1 MNWAG
6 PKTKRATV
14 QGPLGKLELQGGSQM
29 LHCSRRLTV
38 SLGVLFLAFAMC
50 TAVAF
55 GQAAPPATYSHD
67 AYLDNQV
74 TVNNCSA
81 GEPVALN
88 GNMHFQY
95 SFTTGSDGVNHF
107 AITAANNLSGVG
119 QTTSTN
125 YVANDSDEYGVNSGQ
140 PSADVTAEL
149 RSQLTSQGSSP
160 SMMLVQTI
168 HITADTSGNITG
180 QVVSNTTQCG
190 SN

>member
-1 MNWAG
+1 
-6 PKTKRATV
+6 
-14 QGPLGKLELQGGSQM
+14 M
-29 LHCSRRLTV
+29 LHSSRRLTV

-74 TVNNCSA
+74 TINNCSA

-88 GNMHFQY
+88 GTMHY
-95 SFTTGSDGVNHF
+95 SYQFTTDSSGVNHF

-125 YVANDSDEYGVNSGQ
+125 YVASDSDDYSSNT
-140 PSADVTAEL
+140 ADSSKDMTV
-149 RSQLTSQGSSP
+149 QLSSDLKSQGSAP
-160 SMMLVQTI
+160 NMTLVQILHLTV
-168 HITADTSGNITG
+168 DTSGSITAE
-180 QVVSNTTQCG
+180 VVSNTTNCG
-190 SN
+190 SSSN

>member
-1 MNWAG
+1 
-6 PKTKRATV
+6 
-14 QGPLGKLELQGGSQM
+14 M

-88 GNMHFQY
+88 GTMHY
-95 SFTTGSDGVNHF
+95 SYQFTTDSSGVNHF

-140 PSADVTAEL
+140 PSADVPGE
-149 RSQLTSQGSSP
+149 RRPQLTARGSRRR
-160 SMMLVQTI
+160 M
-168 HITADTSGNITG
+168 
-180 QVVSNTTQCG
+180 
-190 SN
+190 

>member
-6 PKTKRATV
+6 TNTNVQTV

-29 LHCSRRLTV
+29 LHSSRRLTV

-95 SFTTGSDGVNHF
+95 SFTMGSDGVNHF
-107 AITAANNLSGVG
+107 AITAANNLAGVG

-125 YVANDSDEYGVNSGQ
+125 YVANDSNDYTVNSSS
-140 PSADVTAEL
+140 PSAD
-149 RSQLTSQGSSP
+149 LTVDLKSDLVAQDSAP
-160 SMMLVQTI
+160 SLTLVQTL
-168 HITADTSGNITG
+168 HITVDTSGNISA
-180 QVVSNTTQCG
+180 QVVSNATQCG
-190 SN
+190 S

>member
-88 GNMHFQY
+88 VAGTECVLVRRDIYLRMDPDY
-95 SFTTGSDGVNHF
+95 ETGPWTVEEM
-107 AITAANNLSGVG
+107 NLL
-119 QTTSTN
+119 
-125 YVANDSDEYGVNSGQ
+125 ADE
-140 PSADVTAEL
+140 AEAMIS
-149 RSQLTSQGSSP
+149 RTES
-160 SMMLVQTI
+160 
-168 HITADTSGNITG
+168 HEY
-180 QVVSNTTQCG
+180 
-190 SN
+190 